1 MQICFNCEFWNV
13 ILCLT
18 PDGKT
23 EAFDFNNTSAL
34 SKHFRLDLEKKFVE
48 TQKFPEEVGIL
59 TKW

>member
-1 MQICFNCEFWNV
+1 MQISFNCEFWNV

-34 SKHFRLDLEKKFVE
+34 SKHFRLDLEKSLLKL
-48 TQKFPEEVGIL
+48 KFPEEVGIL
-59 TKW
+59 TKS